1 MRDML
6 SDKVV
11 VLFSHCSRHSHSHSH
26 SHTSGQERIA
36 RTRLVGLLA
45 QRLVAANLQCTPST
59 CLPTGIDLE
68 IAC

>member
-11 VLFSHCSRHSHSHSH
+11 VLFSHCSHH
-26 SHTSGQERIA
+26 SHTSGQERTCIA

-45 QRLVAANLQCTPST
+45 QRLVAANLQCTPSS